1 MQITEFT
8 IRNFRGIKDLTLE
21 LDSTT
26 VLIGENNSGKTTVLH
41 ALRACLSKLRNNGRA
56 VVFDEYDFHLDENS
70 KDPTQAEP
78 IELILTFQ
86 ETDKEWPAE
95 IEQQLGGDGGIISFI
110 GAEETARIRLK
121 VIAKYSAV
129 TGDVETEFNF
139 LDANENPLANKNRS
153 KLYDLQQLRPLFYL
167 SALRDASREFSK
179 TSQFW
184 SPFIKNSQI
193 TEEKKKEIEEQL
205 VEINQEI
212 INAHGTFKH
221 VQEHLSSVQ
230 KLVSVAGKDTVS
242 VDALPAR
249 VFDMLSRTQVNIAS
263 VTGAKLPI
271 SRHGEGTQS
280 LSVLML
286 FDVFLKSELQKAN
299 GTSGIKPIVALEE
312 PEAHLHPTA
321 IRALWKTISKINGQK
336 VIATHSGDLLS
347 EVDPLSI
354 RRLYRSE
361 KKVKI
366 GQLPKGLFHPDQ
378 MQMFDY
384 WVRRTRGELFF
395 AKTWILVEGATE
407 IILLSGAAKSLG
419 VDLEQYGV
427 RLVEFSQNNVSVLI
441 RAAKALGIAWHVFTD
456 GDPEGVKYF
465 NSAKKEVMP
474 PYRLCRSITIIPS
487 SDDIE
492 PYLYKNGFSDIF
504 EAYVS
509 EQKRNQKLK
518 VDETHADYPMQI
530 VKCLSVSKTEMAHH
544 IVSEMLKQGS
554 ASVPKTL
561 RLVIYKAAAL
571 SRRKL

>member
-41 ALRACLSKLRNNGRA
+41 ALRACLSKLRSNGRA

-95 IEQQLGGDGGIISFI
+95 IEQQLGGDGGIISFV

-286 FDVFLKSELQKAN
+286 FDVFLKSELQKEN

-312 PEAHLHPTA
+312 PESHLHPTA
-321 IRALWKTISKINGQK
+321 IRTLWQIIKKIDGQK
-336 VIATHSGDLLS
+336 IIATHSGDLLS
-347 EVDPLSI
+347 EVDLFSI
-354 RRLYRSE
+354 RRLYRAGDDV
-361 KKVKI
+361 KVGKI
-366 GQLPKGLFHPDQ
+366 PAELFQ
-378 MQMFDY
+378 GRELQKFNY
-384 WVRRTRGELFF
+384 WVSRTQGELYF
-395 AKTWILVEGATE
+395 AKTWILVEGETD
-407 IILLSGAAKSLG
+407 IILLSGAAKALQF
-419 VDLEQYGV
+419 DLEQYGV
-427 RLVEFSQNNVSVLI
+427 RLVEYAQSDLSVYLK
-441 RAAKALGIAWHVFTD
+441 AAESLGISWYLFSD
-456 GDPEGVKYF
+456 GDTAGERNINKAKSMLPDKLHSRHIGVLP
-465 NSAKKEVMP
+465 NGESV
-474 PYRLCRSITIIPS
+474 
-487 SDDIE
+487 E
-492 PYLYKNGFSDIF
+492 PYLCKNGFIQVYLDN
-504 EAYVS
+504 AS
-509 EQKRNQKLK
+509 EQKLNNLEI
-518 VDETHADYPMQI
+518 D
-530 VKCLSVSKTEMAHH
+530 S
-544 IVSEMLKQGS
+544 S
-554 ASVPKTL
+554 ASEYPSAVANCLPKNGKPNAAHAVVAEMIETPSKVPNIF
-561 RLVIYKAAAL
+561 RFAIYKAAAL
-571 SRRKL
+571 GRRTR

>member
-8 IRNFRGIKDLTLE
+8 IKNFRGIKNLTLE

-26 VLIGENNSGKTTVLH
+26 VLIGENNSGKTTILH
-41 ALRACLSKLRNNGRA
+41 ALRACLSKLRSNGRA
-56 VVFDEYDFHLDENS
+56 VVFDEYDFHLDENA

-95 IEQQLGGDGGIISFI
+95 IEQQLGGDGGIIGFV
-110 GAEETARIRLK
+110 GADEIARIRLK
-121 VIAKYSAV
+121 VIAEYSAV

-153 KLYDLQQLRPLFYL
+153 KLHDLQQLRPLFYL

-193 TEEKKKEIEEQL
+193 TDEKKKEIEEQL

-212 INAHGTFKH
+212 INAHGTFKQ

-286 FDVFLKSELQKAN
+286 FDVFLKSELQKAD

-312 PEAHLHPTA
+312 PESHLHPTA
-321 IRALWKTISKINGQK
+321 IRTLWQIIKKIDGQK
-336 VIATHSGDLLS
+336 IIATHSGDLLS
-347 EVDPLSI
+347 EVDLFSI
-354 RRLYRSE
+354 RRLYRAGDDV
-361 KKVKI
+361 KVGKI
-366 GQLPKGLFHPDQ
+366 PAELFQ
-378 MQMFDY
+378 GRELQKFNY
-384 WVRRTRGELFF
+384 WVSRTQGELYF
-395 AKTWILVEGATE
+395 AKTWILVEGETD
-407 IILLSGAAKSLG
+407 IILLSGAAKALQF
-419 VDLEQYGV
+419 DLEQYGV
-427 RLVEFSQNNVSVLI
+427 RLVEYAQSDLSVYLK
-441 RAAKALGIAWHVFTD
+441 AAESLGISWYLFSD
-456 GDPEGVKYF
+456 GDEAGERNINKAKSMLPDKFHSRHIGVLP
-465 NSAKKEVMP
+465 NGEPV
-474 PYRLCRSITIIPS
+474 
-487 SDDIE
+487 E
-492 PYLYKNGFSDIF
+492 PYLCKNGFIQVYLVNAS
-504 EAYVS
+504 
-509 EQKRNQKLK
+509 KQKLNNLEI
-518 VDETHADYPMQI
+518 DA
-530 VKCLSVSKTEMAHH
+530 
-544 IVSEMLKQGS
+544 S
-554 ASVPKTL
+554 ASEYPSAVASCLPKNGKPNAAHAVVAEMIETPSKVPNIF
-561 RLVIYKAAAL
+561 RFAIYKAAAL
-571 SRRKL
+571 GRRTR